1 MLEPEKFLKILEY
14 LIVIFGQEI
23 SLWWSQFKKF
33 GIMKFSWETDEVMK
47 RHSLLFVLKKRRKK
61 L

>member
-47 RHSLLFVLKKRRKK
+47 RQFFAFCPQKKT
-61 L
+61 